1 MDIRRRLVRALLLFI
16 CVIAASVLGYRVI
29 GGPTVGILQAFYM
42 AVITLAGV
50 GYSEI
55 VDTSHNS
62 LLRIFNMFVVVG
74 GVAIT
79 VYLFSAVTAFL
90 VEGSVHDLFW
100 RRRMLKKLAQ
110 LKGHY
115 IVCGLGDTGRYAV
128 EELQKTNTPYVVI
141 DQTEENI
148 RRQIEHD
155 SELYREMLHVN
166 GDSTDEQVLDQAGVE
181 RAAGLIAGV
190 PSDKDN
196 LVTIVMARQKN
207 PNLRI
212 VARCSDLKFSE
223 RMLRAGA
230 NSTVSPNHIG
240 GLRLASEVLRP
251 HVVGFLDLMLKEQS
265 RTLRI
270 DEVELSASSTWIG
283 RSLEQLNLRGQ
294 FNLLALAVKTPVP
307 SGPPQFWVNPADTL
321 VLGAGAV
328 VIVMGEVNDV
338 QRARDDAAGIDP
350 LRGKHAGR

>member
-1 MDIRRRLVRALLLFI
+1 MNIRRRLVRASLLFT
-16 CVIAASVLGYRVI
+16 CVVAATVLGYRLI
-29 GGPTVGILQAFYM
+29 GGPSVGALQALYM

-55 VDTSHNS
+55 VDTSHNPW
-62 LLRIFNMFVVVG
+62 LRIFNMFVVVG

-79 VYLFSAVTAFL
+79 VYVFSAVTAFL
-90 VEGSVHDLFW
+90 VEGSVNDLFR

-110 LKGHY
+110 IKGHY

-141 DQTEENI
+141 DQAEENI

-155 SELYREMLHVN
+155 SELYRDMLHVT
-166 GDSTDEQVLDQAGVE
+166 GDSTDEQVLDQAGID
-181 RAAGLIAGV
+181 RAVGLIAGV
-190 PSDKDN
+190 HSDKDN

-223 RMLRAGA
+223 RMVRAGA

-251 HVVGFLDLMLKEQS
+251 HVVSFLDLMLKEKS

-270 DEVELSASSTWIG
+270 DEVEISAASTWIDKT
-283 RSLEQLNLRGQ
+283 LEQLNLRGH
-294 FNLLALAVKTPVP
+294 FNLLALAVKTPNPAGAPV
-307 SGPPQFWVNPADTL
+307 FWVNPADTL
-321 VLGAGAV
+321 VMEAGAV
-328 VIVMGEVNDV
+328 VIVMGEVKDV
-338 QRARDDAAGIDP
+338 QRARDNAAGIDP
-350 LRGKHAGR
+350 FSGKHAGI